1 MATTEEILEELLNV
15 EVELQDVQDQ
25 IKILLDRQGKLY
37 ERQSE
42 LKALFEDSEASG
54 CPWDDGTAVTENWSE
69 TFEWDSQADDVR
81 FNIYGIPEYR
91 ANQREFGNEEKQEF
105 KGKRESKPLPLQW
118 DLFWFQVSI
127 IATTCHQIINAIMSA
142 RDVLV
147 IMAAGGGKSLCY
159 QLPAILRDGVA
170 LVVSPLLSLIQD
182 QLLQV
187 MGLPALGVPAFMLT
201 STTSKEDEKF
211 IYKALEKGEG
221 ELKILYVTPEK
232 ISKSKRFMS
241 KLEKCH
247 HAGRLSLIAIDE
259 AHCCSQWGHDFRPD
273 YKNLGILKTQFP
285 SVPLVALTATATKKV
300 QADLIEMLH
309 IPKCIKFVS
318 TVNRPNLYYMV
329 RVKSSVGK
337 MVIDEIAE
345 FIVSSYPNKES
356 GIVYCFSRKECE
368 QVAKELRER
377 GISADYYHAD
387 MDINARE
394 KVHQRWS
401 NSKLQVIVGTVAFGM
416 GINKPDGSGFQEAD
430 WGRRVGDL
438 YLLEHLH
445 LPIKPSPTT
454 ASSFCLDHKSSPFYL
469 WHFRLGH
476 LSSERL
482 KLLVKSGHL
491 GIFLLVIFQNAVV
504 LLSVVRFVIHHSLS
518 KSMETYYQESG
529 RAGRD
534 GLPSECLLFF
544 RPGDVPRQSSI
555 VFYENS
561 GLQNLYDIVR
571 YCQTRRECRR
581 SAFFRHFAEP
591 LQDCNGMCDNCS
603 FSAEVKEM
611 DVSGHAKSLLS
622 VVHDVQENDQRLTML
637 QLVDKMKVKNKGVG
651 PEMKKD
657 ELEQL
662 VIQLILDRVL
672 IRGERIYSLIGF
684 TLGHTNEENA
694 PMPIIDFSYEKQHS
708 TSGKR
713 SFLRKEEFQHTAYST
728 NAYVTI
734 GPLAKQVLQGKKIV
748 MLEVSSK
755 QKGGVMKGSKRS
767 LASSGLVYKLDE
779 LRKELS
785 SGHGG
790 IFPHSVLST
799 QQITLLSTERPKT
812 MEQVEKIIGK
822 LKAQKYGSKILEEI
836 QNYEL
841 QHPLPSDL
849 VDEGQDGGNRSKKRS
864 KTKNAPV
871 VIESSEDEA

>member
-1 MATTEEILEELLNV
+1 MNN
-15 EVELQDVQDQ
+15 Q
-25 IKILLDRQGKLY
+25 IKILLDRQEKLY

-42 LKALFEDSEASG
+42 LKVLLEDCEALGSPRS
-54 CPWDDGTAVTENWSE
+54 DGTTVTVENCSGP
-69 TFEWDSQADDVR
+69 FEWDSQADDVR
-81 FNIYGIPEYR
+81 FNIFGISKYR
-91 ANQREFGNEEKQEF
+91 ANQRE
-105 KGKRESKPLPLQW
+105 
-118 DLFWFQVSI
+118 
-127 IATTCHQIINAIMSA
+127 IINAIMSQ

-159 QLPAILRDGVA
+159 QLPAILLDGVV

-182 QLLQV
+182 QV
-187 MGLPALGVPAFMLT
+187 MGLAALGIPAFMLT
-201 STTSKEDEKF
+201 STTAKEDEKY
-211 IYKALEKGEG
+211 IYKVLEKGEG
-221 ELKILYVTPEK
+221 DLKILYVTPEK

-247 HAGRLSLIAIDE
+247 HGGRLSLISIDE

-285 SVPLVALTATATKKV
+285 NVPMVALTATATKKV

-329 RVKSSVGK
+329 REKSSVAK

-345 FIVSSYPNKES
+345 FIQSSYPNKES

-368 QVAKELRER
+368 LVAKELRER

-387 MDINARE
+387 MDVNARE

-416 GINKPDGSGFQEAD
+416 GINKPD
-430 WGRRVGDL
+430 
-438 YLLEHLH
+438 
-445 LPIKPSPTT
+445 
-454 ASSFCLDHKSSPFYL
+454 
-469 WHFRLGH
+469 
-476 LSSERL
+476 
-482 KLLVKSGHL
+482 
-491 GIFLLVIFQNAVV
+491 
-504 LLSVVRFVIHHSLS
+504 VRFVIHHSLS

-534 GLPSECLLFF
+534 GLPSECLLYF
-544 RPGDVPRQSSI
+544 RSGDVPRQSSM

-571 YCQTRRECRR
+571 YCQSKRECRR

-603 FSAEVKEM
+603 VSADIKEM
-611 DVSGHAKSLLS
+611 DVSGHAKFLISSLQ
-622 VVHDVQENDQRLTML
+622 DMRDGDQRITML
-637 QLVDKMKVKNKGVG
+637 QLVDKMKVKHKDIG
-651 PEMKKD
+651 PEIKRD
-657 ELEQL
+657 EMEQL
-662 VIQLILDRVL
+662 VIQLTVDRVL
-672 IRGERIYSLIGF
+672 
-684 TLGHTNEENA
+684 
-694 PMPIIDFSYEKQHS
+694 
-708 TSGKR
+708 
-713 SFLRKEEFQHTAYST
+713 KEEFQHTAYST

-748 MLEVSSK
+748 KLEVSGK
-755 QKGGVMKGSKRS
+755 QKGGVRKASKRS
-767 LASSGLVYKLDE
+767 LTSSGLEYKLDE

-785 SGHGG
+785 SIHGG

-799 QQITLLSTERPKT
+799 EQITSLSAQRP
-812 MEQVEKIIGK
+812 MSIEQLEKIIGK
-822 LKAQKYGSKILEEI
+822 LKTEKYGSRILEEI
-836 QNYEL
+836 ENYVSQN
-841 QHPLPSDL
+841 PPDSDL
-849 VDEGQDGGNRSKKRS
+849 VDEEQESGSRTTKRP
-864 KTKNAPV
+864 KTEKARV
-871 VIESSEDEA
+871 DIESSEEEA